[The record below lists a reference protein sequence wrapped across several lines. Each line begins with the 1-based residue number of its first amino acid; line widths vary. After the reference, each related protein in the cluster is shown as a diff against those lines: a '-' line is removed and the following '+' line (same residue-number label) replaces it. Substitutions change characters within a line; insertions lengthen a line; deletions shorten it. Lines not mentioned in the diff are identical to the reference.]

1 MISLIIPCF
10 NEEESLP
17 LFYPEATSV
26 LQKMNCDYELIFVND
41 GSRDRTLAILKELS
55 EKDSH
60 VIYLSFS
67 RNFGKEA
74 AMYAGFCN
82 ARGDYVAVMDA
93 DLQDPPSLLPEMLE
107 KLESGEYD
115 SVATRRVSR
124 DGEPPIRSFFAR
136 KFYQLINKISDADIV
151 DGARDFR
158 LMKRSMV
165 DAIVSM
171 SEYNRFSKGIFGWIG
186 FKTLWLPY
194 KNIERVAG
202 ETKWNF
208 WKLFKYAIS
217 GIINFSQAPLTIASW
232 FGTSMTGVSF
242 LALIVIVLRKLIFD
256 DPVDGW
262 ASIICVIIFIGGL
275 QLFCLGIM
283 GQYIAKTYMEV
294 KNRPHYIIAESNKK
308 DFISFLFHLDL
319 KQSGC
324 FFLRHL
330 HCKISIFDLIFAHLF
345 FRIDYGYLTDLLCV
359 FQRDHRFCCSRCPYR
374 KIGILLCFYSVS
386 ENFRLQSTEAQREE
400 RHTVTDFLTD
410 LFIQGDSLFHTVHGI
425 LAKLPYHTADIRA
438 KEHTVYHIVDHML
451 FFILI
456 RIYPHAT
463 LLRGNRTCHIGCNI
477 GIVEIIG
484 LVTGGLQ
491 A

>member
-26 LQKMNCDYELIFVND
+26 LRQMNCDYELIFVND
-41 GSRDRTLAILKELS
+41 GSRDRTLEILKELS
-55 EKDSH
+55 EKDPH

-82 ARGDYVAVMDA
+82 AGGDYVAVMDA

-186 FKTLWLPY
+186 FRTCWLPY

-208 WKLFKYAIS
+208 WKLFLYS
-217 GIINFSQAPLTIASW
+217 LDGIMAFSTMPLSIASF
-232 FGTSMTGVSF
+232 FGILFCILAFVFMIFIFVR
-242 LALIVIVLRKLIFD
+242 ALIYG
-256 DPVDGW
+256 DPVAGW
-262 ASIICVIIFIGGL
+262 PSMVCIISFIGGV
-275 QLFCLGIM
+275 QLLCLGIM
-283 GQYIAKTYMEV
+283 GQYMSKLYMEV
-294 KNRPHYIIAESNKK
+294 KDRPK
-308 DFISFLFHLDL
+308 
-319 KQSGC
+319 
-324 FFLRHL
+324 
-330 HCKISIFDLIFAHLF
+330 
-345 FRIDYGYLTDLLCV
+345 YLV
-359 FQRDHRFCCSRCPYR
+359 
-374 KIGILLCFYSVS
+374 K
-386 ENFRLQSTEAQREE
+386 EE
-400 RHTVTDFLTD
+400 F
-410 LFIQGDSLFHTVHGI
+410 
-425 LAKLPYHTADIRA
+425 
-438 KEHTVYHIVDHML
+438 
-451 FFILI
+451 
-456 RIYPHAT
+456 
-463 LLRGNRTCHIGCNI
+463 
-477 GIVEIIG
+477 
-484 LVTGGLQ
+484 
-491 A
+491 